1 MRVRRTD
8 IRGNTNAALEGLPL
22 YLIILVVIAAVAIVV
37 VMGWMG
43 TLQKAELD
51 DIELTLKQGGKEVD
65 SLDADESASVTVKAL
80 DQNGKPLEDV
90 TIHIEGAGQD
100 TIKITGSTGKASF
113 TFTPT
118 LPTNVNSGIIKVT
131 ATYSGGN
138 LDIPKD
144 KDIVVNA

>member
-1 MRVRRTD
+1 MRRN
-8 IRGNTNAALEGLPL
+8 IRLNRGAALEGLPL

-37 VMGWMG
+37 IMGWMG

-51 DIELTLKQGGKEVD
+51 EIEITLRQDGKDVTD
-65 SLDADESASVTVKAL
+65 LDADVSASVTVLAI

-90 TIHIEGAGQD
+90 TINIEGAGQD
-100 TIKITGSTGKASF
+100 AVKITSNTGKATFS
-113 TFTPT
+113 FTPT
-118 LPTNVNSGIIKVT
+118 LPTNENNGIITVT

-138 LDIPKD
+138 LDLPVS